1 MWITWRY
8 GRSPSLHYCVKMMT
22 AFRCFCHCF
31 KKIQSML
38 EKKILLKR
46 VLLNSKYNLFITAH
60 VTTAL
65 NITTSPKI
73 RPNLSGHREGGRETL
88 QNTSYLI
95 IREDIWFS
103 WRLMYNNNTW
113 GFERKMKRGFSKT
126 LKAIPSKVC
135 LRSPRA
141 YCWCQYDFVFSNRGA
156 AHIM

>member
-1 MWITWRY
+1 
-8 GRSPSLHYCVKMMT
+8 
-22 AFRCFCHCF
+22 
-31 KKIQSML
+31 ML

-73 RPNLSGHREGGRETL
+73 RQNLSGHREGGRETL

-103 WRLMYNNNTW
+103 
-113 GFERKMKRGFSKT
+113 
-126 LKAIPSKVC
+126 
-135 LRSPRA
+135 
-141 YCWCQYDFVFSNRGA
+141 
-156 AHIM
+156 